1 MKAPTTQQCQDT
13 GMAIVL
19 VLLLL
24 ALRVER
30 SSVVLAAAVVQVL
43 TMTVPRWF
51 APLAV
56 VWFAAAHAIG
66 AVVSAILLTV
76 VYAVVVTPVGL
87 VRRLTG
93 KDSLRVKAFK
103 AGTTS
108 VMTERRH
115 VFGPRDLERPY

>member
-1 MKAPTTQQCQDT
+1 
-13 GMAIVL
+13 MAIVL

-115 VFGPRDLERPY
+115 VFQPRDLERPY

>member
-115 VFGPRDLERPY
+115 VFQPRDLERPY